1 MRLYYAPT
9 SPYVRKV
16 MIVLQQTAQLD
27 QVELLA
33 VSGTPVAPGSMPLG
47 QNPLGKIPTLVTSS
61 GEALFDSRV
70 ITRYLDARGEG
81 GLYPAGDALWPALT
95 LEALGDGIADAALLM
110 AYETRVRPEAM
121 YCADWVEGQWAKAH
135 RAMAELE
142 QSWIPRLEEGFG
154 IGQIAV
160 IAALGYVDLRHGGRN
175 WRADFPKLGA
185 WADALASRP
194 SVLATKAD

>member
-16 MIVLQQTAQLD
+16 MMVLRETAQLD

-33 VSGTPVAPGSMPLG
+33 VSGTPIAPGSMPVG
-47 QNPLGKIPTLVTSS
+47 QNPLGKIPTLITEG

-70 ITRYLDARGEG
+70 ITRYFDARAEG

-121 YCADWVEGQWAKAH
+121 YSADWVEGQWAKAH
-135 RAMAELE
+135 RAMAVLE
-142 QSWIPRLEEGFG
+142 AEWIPRLEAGFG

-194 SVLATKAD
+194 AVQATKAD